1 MISNNLKEIRD
12 LPAVL
17 FPHSCLPESDI
28 KKILPLFDRITMFQP
43 WFMERPVFISETDDF
58 NDVRILNPPVNLKP
72 GEEFKVQL
80 SEYHNWIKHNQD
92 KAYTEFLKA
101 TQGTG
106 SAEDTTWEIR
116 RMLRQV
122 DENAS
127 TPQNEN
133 TLKWHLILHL
143 AQEAEDQRLEADRM
157 LKALK
162 ERKSPLKGAVEEED
176 EVGLFEDL
184 PPFEPELIMG
194 EYNLRQIFDAWFS
207 LFGDYLTGNE
217 LFVTFNRHV
226 MDYVAELWDDFG
238 AGEEAVH
245 SPAIEFKFPDLSH
258 LTLENLS
265 EIKRKHLKD
274 GKIRDFKKLIQETVE
289 NRANELPELDKLS
302 KEFEALWPS
311 ELSKGTLNVTLKYL
325 PSLPGTEIPEINET
339 LKHFSNKTMIL
350 IEPSF

>member
-1 MISNNLKEIRD
+1 MVSNNLKENRN
-12 LPAVL
+12 LSAVL
-17 FPHSCLPESDI
+17 FPRFSLQESDI
-28 KKILPLFDRITMFQP
+28 KKILSFFDTLTLFQP
-43 WFMERPVFISETDDF
+43 WFMERPVFISETDGLD
-58 NDVRILNPPVNLKP
+58 DIRILNPPINLKP
-72 GEEFKVQL
+72 EEGFKARL

-92 KAYTEFLKA
+92 KGYIEFLKA
-101 TQGTG
+101 TQGMG

-116 RMLRQV
+116 RVLRQAGQ
-122 DENAS
+122 NAS
-127 TPQNEN
+127 TPEKEE
-133 TLKWHLILHL
+133 TLRWHLILHL
-143 AQEAEDQRLEADRM
+143 AQEAEDQWSEADRM

-226 MDYVAELWDDFG
+226 MDYVAELRDNFG

-265 EIKRKHLKD
+265 EIKRKFLKD
-274 GKIRDFKKLIQETVE
+274 GKIRDFKKLIQKTVK
-289 NRANELPELDKLS
+289 NRAYELPELDKLA

-350 IEPSF
+350 IQPSF